1 MKLYSPLH
9 QTGLLGNRRIALTL
23 WFGLSFLAVIQ
34 QIWLHHINNFI
45 VFRSVYFHLIQEK
58 NLYLFYPAEYEDV
71 NLYGPLFG
79 VLIAPFA
86 WLPVNIG
93 VFSWVMANVFFLY
106 WAISRL
112 PIPKFYQTVLIFLCS
127 QELMNSSSWL
137 QSNALICGSIMLG
150 YSFSRSGKERWALLF
165 IMLATFIKL
174 YGIIG
179 LAFLPFSLNRGK
191 FIFWGIFWAVIL
203 FITPLLLTSWHF
215 LIQSYGD
222 WYTGLSNKEIKNI
235 SLTNHNFY
243 QDISVMGLIRRN
255 LSKNLNNMF
264 VIIPGILLY
273 LSQFVHFKKYRDIEF
288 QLFLLCSSLI
298 FVVIFSTGSES
309 STYLVA
315 VPGMI
320 LWYFLQPFRKSITW
334 FFSIAFLFTTFCYS
348 DLLTPAF
355 RTNYVIPYSLKAI
368 FPTIIWILIL
378 IQVHFSLASRDSRK
392 LLWVTNSPS

>member
-1 MKLYSPLH
+1 MKLYSPLN

-23 WFGLSFLAVIQ
+23 WFGLSFFAVIQ

-45 VFRSVYFHLIQEK
+45 VFRSVYFHLIQER
-58 NLYLFYPAEYEDV
+58 NLYLFYPAEYQDV

-112 PIPKFYQTVLIFLCS
+112 PIPAFFQTVLIFLCS

-137 QSNALICGSIMLG
+137 QSNALICGCILLG

-179 LAFLPFSLNRGK
+179 LAFLPFSSNRVK
-191 FIFWGIFWAVIL
+191 FIFWGIFWMIIL
-203 FITPLLLTSWHF
+203 FLVPLLFTHWHF

-222 WYTGLSNKEIKNI
+222 WYTGLTNKELKNI

-243 QDISVMGLIRRN
+243 QDISVLGLIRRN
-255 LSKNLNNMF
+255 FFNNLNDLYI
-264 VIIPGILLY
+264 IIPGILLY
-273 LSQFVHFKKYRDIEF
+273 LSQFIHVKRYRDTAF
-288 QLFLLCSSLI
+288 QIYLLCSSLI

-309 STYLVA
+309 STYLIA
-315 VPGMI
+315 VPGMV
-320 LWYFLQPFRKSITW
+320 LWYFMQTFRKPISW
-334 FFSIAFLFTTFCYS
+334 FFSVAFLFTSFCYS

-355 RTNYVIPYSLKAI
+355 RTNFVIPYSLKAI
-368 FPTIIWILIL
+368 FPTLIWIVIL
-378 IQVHFSLASRDSRK
+378 FQVHFSVASRDSRN
-392 LLWVTNSPS
+392 LPWVTNSPS

>member
-9 QTGLLGNRRIALTL
+9 QTGLLGNRRIALIL

-45 VFRSVYFHLIQEK
+45 VFRSVYFHLIQGK

-137 QSNALICGSIMLG
+137 QSNALICGCILLG

-179 LAFLPFSLNRGK
+179 LAFLPFSSSRLK
-191 FIFWGIFWAVIL
+191 FIFWAIFWMIIL
-203 FITPLLLTSWHF
+203 FLAPLFFTHWHF
-215 LIQSYGD
+215 LVQSYGD
-222 WYTGLSNKEIKNI
+222 WYTGLTNKELKNI

-243 QDISVMGLIRRN
+243 QDISVLGLIRRN
-255 LSKNLNNMF
+255 FYKNLNDMYI
-264 VIIPGILLY
+264 IIPGILLY
-273 LSQFVHFKKYRDIEF
+273 LSQFIHIKNYRDKEF
-288 QLFLLCSSLI
+288 QIYLLSSSLI

-309 STYLVA
+309 STYLIA
-315 VPGMI
+315 LPGMV
-320 LWYFLQPFRKSITW
+320 LWYFLQPFRRPISW
-334 FFSIAFLFTTFCYS
+334 FFSVAFLFTTFCYS

-355 RTNYVIPYSLKAI
+355 RTNLVIPFSLKTI
-368 FPTIIWILIL
+368 FPTLIWIVIL
-378 IQVHFSLASRDSRK
+378 FQVHFSVASRDSRK
-392 LLWVTNSPS
+392 LPWVTNSPS

>member
-1 MKLYSPLH
+1 LKLYSPLH

-23 WFGLSFLAVIQ
+23 WFGLSFFAVVQ

-45 VFRSVYFHLIQEK
+45 VYRSVYFHLIQGR
-58 NLYLFYPAEYEDV
+58 NLYLFYPSEYEDV
-71 NLYGPLFG
+71 NLYGPFFG

-86 WLPVNIG
+86 WLPVNLG
-93 VFSWVMANVFFLY
+93 VFSWVMANVFFLF

-112 PIPKFYQTVLIFLCS
+112 PIPTFFQTVVIFLCS

-137 QSNALICGSIMLG
+137 QSNALICGCILLG
-150 YSFSRSGKERWALLF
+150 YSLSRSGKERWALLF

-179 LAFLPFSLNRGK
+179 LAFLPFSSNRWK
-191 FIFWGIFWAVIL
+191 FIFWAIFWAVIL
-203 FITPLLLTSWHF
+203 FLTPLLLTSWHF
-215 LIQSYGD
+215 LVQSYGD
-222 WYTGLSNKEIKNI
+222 WYTGLSNKELKNI

-255 LSKNLNNMF
+255 LSKNLNDMF
-264 VIIPGILLY
+264 VVIPGILLY
-273 LSQFVHFKKYRDIEF
+273 ISQFIYFKKYRDIEF
-288 QLFLLCSSLI
+288 QLYLLSSSLI

-315 VPGMI
+315 VPGMV
-320 LWYFLQPFRKSITW
+320 LWYFLQPFRKSLTW
-334 FFSIAFLFTTFCYS
+334 FFTIAFLFTSFCYS
-348 DLLTPAF
+348 DLFSPAF
-355 RTNYVIPYSLKAI
+355 RTNIVMPYSLKAF
-368 FPTIIWILIL
+368 FPAIIWMIIL
-378 IQVHFSLASRDSRK
+378 IQVHFSVASRDSRK